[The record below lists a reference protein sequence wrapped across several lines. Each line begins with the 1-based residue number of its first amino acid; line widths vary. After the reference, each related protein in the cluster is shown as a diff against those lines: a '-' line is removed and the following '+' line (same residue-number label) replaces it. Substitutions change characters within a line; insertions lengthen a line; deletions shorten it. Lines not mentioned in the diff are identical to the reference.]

1 MKRKKANC
9 PLWTVMNVLDKREA
23 AAVVSGGKGKKTK
36 VIAAVIA
43 SKQASAD
50 RVNRKEKAR

>member
-1 MKRKKANC
+1 
-9 PLWTVMNVLDKREA
+9 MNVLDKSEA
-23 AAVVSGGKGKKTK
+23 AAVLSCGKGKKTK
-36 VIAAVIA
+36 AIAAVIA